1 MPPQSNLS
9 LLGPLARRIM
19 TWRLTFIS
27 RLVIPLPRFSQTS
40 RIRTEQWIKGREEY
54 RRLNR
59 ADAAVVSY
67 GKSGRTWLRAMLS
80 RYYQQ
85 QYSLPDD
92 VLLKFDNLHR
102 LHHEIP
108 SILFTHDE
116 HIKDYTG
123 ISDSKRDFYLNRVI
137 LLLRDPRDVAV
148 SNYFHWKYRRGRA
161 KNVVNADSRNNID
174 MTILRYVK
182 NIMPKIIR
190 FMNLW
195 QQETH
200 HVASLLTVRY
210 EDLRDDTD
218 ANLRRVLEFLGHHP
232 SDAEIQDAVSHTTF
246 AKMRERERRGQYKS
260 DILMPADPANPDS
273 YKVRRAKVGGYRDYF
288 TPIEIEDINRYM
300 QIHLDPS
307 CGYRAV

>member
-1 MPPQSNLS
+1 VPPRSNLA
-9 LLGPLARRIM
+9 LLGPVARGIM
-19 TWRLTFIS
+19 TWRLTFIP
-27 RLVIPLPRFSQTS
+27 RLVIPLPLFSRTA

-54 RRLNR
+54 RRLQR
-59 ADAAVVSY
+59 ADVVVVSY

-85 QYSLPDD
+85 QYCLPDD

-102 LHHEIP
+102 LHHAIP
-108 SILFTHDE
+108 RILFTHDA

-123 ISDSKRDFYLNRVI
+123 NSDAKRDFYSKRVI

-148 SNYFHWKYRRGRA
+148 SNYFHWKYRSGRA
-161 KNVVNADSRNNID
+161 KNVINADRRNNID

-190 FMNLW
+190 FMNSW
-195 QQETH
+195 QRESR

-218 ANLRRVLEFLGHHP
+218 ANLRRVLDFLRYHP
-232 SDAEIQDAVSHTTF
+232 SDVEIRDAVSHTTF

-300 QIHLDPS
+300 RLHLDPS